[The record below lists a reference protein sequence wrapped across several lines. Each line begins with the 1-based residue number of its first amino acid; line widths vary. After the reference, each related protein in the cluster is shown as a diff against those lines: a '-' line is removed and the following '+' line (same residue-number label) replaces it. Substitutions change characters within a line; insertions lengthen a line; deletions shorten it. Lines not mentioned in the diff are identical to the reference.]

1 MYYSYYTIIGRWMA
15 RWIYRLYIQRNVYQA
30 GPKSLKIDTSS
41 QVYISARKGMFCVWS
56 FCE

>member
-41 QVYISARKGMFCVWS
+41 QVYRREKECFVFGV